1 MNETMKGAFAPF
13 LLPKTRRLITYILIA
28 FLLMVLGMEGLF
40 RILDPFGLQ
49 RAVADLH
56 LYYAALVM
64 DNGLYMLPDGE
75 YRFSNWTA
83 RMVNGARW
91 TASPDSD
98 CTIAFVG
105 DSVTFGLG
113 VDDSAVWVN
122 RLAIQYPDV
131 TMLNKGLPGYN
142 SSDVLEST
150 KRTTAN
156 GYVYLIFDNDSDAP
170 LQLRDNSYWL
180 DSALQHNVFLL
191 TVSEKPRIATESF
204 LADIAALPD
213 NVLLLGFEGEPLA
226 IAANARL
233 IPRYIGRISRADVH
247 ADRSGN
253 EQLAD
258 SMLPFIAPFV
268 TRICNG

>member
-1 MNETMKGAFAPF
+1 MTR
-13 LLPKTRRLITYILIA
+13 KTRRMITYILITI
-28 FLLMVLGMEGLF
+28 LLMLLAMEGLF
-40 RILDPFGLQ
+40 RLLDPFGLQ

-56 LYYAALVM
+56 LYYAALVW
-64 DNGLYMLPDGE
+64 DNGLYILPDGE

-83 RMVNGARW
+83 RMVNGSRW

-131 TMLNKGLPGYN
+131 TMLNRGLPGYN
-142 SSDVLEST
+142 SSDVRISLE
-150 KRTTAN
+150 RTTAD

-170 LQLRDNSYWL
+170 LQLRSKSYWL
-180 DSALQHNVFLL
+180 YSALQHNVFLL
-191 TVSEKPRIATESF
+191 TVSEKPRVATDTF

-213 NVLLLGFEGEPLA
+213 NVLLFGFEGEPLA
-226 IAANARL
+226 IAANAHL
-233 IPRYIGRISRADVH
+233 IPRYTERISRADVH
-247 ADRSGN
+247 ANRQGN
-253 EQLAD
+253 QQIAD
-258 SMLPFIAPFV
+258 AMLPMVTPFITEV
-268 TRICNG
+268 CNG

>member
-1 MNETMKGAFAPF
+1 MNHR
-13 LLPKTRRLITYILIA
+13 LRRLIIYILIT
-28 FLLMVLGMEGLF
+28 FLLVILGMEGLF
-40 RILDPFGLQ
+40 RLTDPFGLQ
-49 RAVADLH
+49 RAIDDLR
-56 LYYAALVM
+56 LYYAALVW
-64 DNGLYMLPDGE
+64 DNGLYMLPDGK

-91 TASPDSD
+91 TASPASD

-122 RLAIQYPDV
+122 RLAMHYPDV

-142 SSDVLEST
+142 SSDVRASIE
-150 KRTTAN
+150 RTVAD

-170 LQLRDNSYWL
+170 LQMRRKSYWL
-180 DSALQHNVFLL
+180 YSALQHNIFLL
-191 TVSEKPRIATESF
+191 TVSEKPRIATETF

-226 IAANARL
+226 IAANAHR
-233 IPRYIGRISRADVH
+233 IPRYTAQISRADVH
-247 ADRSGN
+247 ADRHGN
-253 EQLAD
+253 QQIAD
-258 SMLPFIAPFV
+258 AMLPFLEPFI
-268 TRICNG
+268 TRICL